1 MGNNLFCAID
11 LQNDFISGSLGS
23 EKAIELAKRVPSFL
37 NIVEESENNYI
48 IFTKDTHFADT
59 YAETQEG
66 RKLPIPHCIEY
77 EDGWKIPDDIYF
89 SNKEP
94 GKCRGKVVEK
104 NTFGSIEFAGIVE
117 SYDDDYTI
125 DKIFLFG
132 LCTDIC
138 VVSNALLLKTICP
151 ETEIYCISD
160 LSEATSDE
168 AQKATLKVMNS
179 CQVNIVTSAEVLE
192 MLKE

>member
-11 LQNDFISGSLGS
+11 LQNDFISGSIGS

-66 RKLPIPHCIEY
+66 KKLPVLHCVED

-94 GKCRGKVVEK
+94 GKCRGKVVKK
-104 NTFGSIEFAGIVE
+104 NTFGSVEFAGIVE
-117 SYDDDYTI
+117 HMIEDSKFVFINEPLMSNNGTCNFVINEFINQTI
-125 DKIFLFG
+125 KR
-132 LCTDIC
+132 
-138 VVSNALLLKTICP
+138 VSSHSNVCR
-151 ETEIYCISD
+151 
-160 LSEATSDE
+160 
-168 AQKATLKVMNS
+168 
-179 CQVNIVTSAEVLE
+179 
-192 MLKE
+192 